1 MGLERLGM
9 EGRLDTELKR
19 TDLTL
24 ERQRREAEAQR
35 TQDDLDAAARWERE
49 IQEARTTGDTQG
61 IARETAR
68 LDAEMALALEDQK
81 NAQDRANQQ
90 ERTRM
95 DLDRQAA
102 EQELV
107 IKSQEDALDRR
118 LKELREKHQ
127 QELETMQALDALSLH
142 TLIAVSEG
150 DKAPLLADLARTEA
164 FSSMTPEQIMAMASE
179 KNPELGSAIA
189 EIATK
194 GDSEQAKVM
203 YERLLEEQKAVS
215 GEMRDSQREMT
226 QTMQEMFNKALETQA
241 SVAQAFAAGGGQSP
255 QAQQPAAAA
264 PAAEPQ
270 RVVLCRRCFQESS
283 VGTKFCPNCGE
294 TLMAQPG

>member
-1 MGLERLGM
+1 
-9 EGRLDTELKR
+9 LDG
-19 TDLTL
+19 
-24 ERQRREAEAQR
+24 
-35 TQDDLDAAARWERE
+35 AARWERE
-49 IQEARTTGDTQG
+49 LQEARTAADAQG

-81 NAQDRANQQ
+81 NAQDRASQQ
-90 ERTRM
+90 ERTRN

-127 QELETMQALDALSLH
+127 QELESMQAMDAVSIH
-142 TLIAVSEG
+142 TLIAVAEG
-150 DKAPLLADLARTEA
+150 EKAPLLAELARTEA
-164 FSSMTPEQIMAMASE
+164 FESMTPEQIMAMASE

-189 EIATK
+189 EIATR

-203 YERLLEEQKAVS
+203 YERLLEEQKAAS

-241 SVAQAFAAGGGQSP
+241 SVAQAFAAGGGQPP
-255 QAQQPAAAA
+255 QAQSPAAAT

-270 RVVLCRRCFQESS
+270 RVVLCRRCFQESP